1 MLISHEIARTKG
13 TKDLDGRDGAL
24 QGRYRMRQ
32 QLDYGRE
39 AECALQWGADGGTDA
54 PRKSGESGGDS
65 APRAEETQA
74 NDGANG
80 QQRKTEADG
89 DGRHR

>member
-1 MLISHEIARTKG
+1 VLISHEIARTKG

-80 QQRKTEADG
+80 QQRKTGADG

>member
-1 MLISHEIARTKG
+1 MRPPTKG
-13 TKDLDGRDGAL
+13 TTDLDGRHGAL

-39 AECALQWGADGGTDA
+39 GECALQWGADGGTHA

-65 APRAEETQA
+65 APRAEETQG
-74 NDGANG
+74 NDGAIG
-80 QQRKTEADG
+80 QERVTEASG
-89 DGRHR
+89 DAGQG